1 MKNPL
6 PRIRS
11 RWLQFAIAFVLL
23 LLLFALMKCSP
34 LETAICA
41 LAFSALIMLGM
52 RRHHQPLDCG
62 AHEHQHRL
70 CIRNLTL
77 VVECSVCRQRWHL
90 REPRPGHMLLTT
102 GVLGGICWFLLMELE
117 LANVIPRGLWPLL
130 MLAAALVI
138 PLLVD
143 GIYYLILR
151 REDPAQ
157 LAGADFD
164 KDI

>member
-1 MKNPL
+1 MKDPL

-11 RWLQFAIAFVLL
+11 RRLQFAIFFVLL
-23 LLLFALMKCSP
+23 LLLLALMKYPP
-34 LETAICA
+34 LETVICA

-77 VVECSVCRQRWHL
+77 VIV
-90 REPRPGHMLLTT
+90 
-102 GVLGGICWFLLMELE
+102 
-117 LANVIPRGLWPLL
+117 
-130 MLAAALVI
+130 
-138 PLLVD
+138 LLVD

-151 REDPAQ
+151 RENPAK
-157 LAGADFD
+157 LAGAEFD